1 MKAGTRKGAGFF
13 VFRLRGPGGL
23 APLGSEMGYIGGI
36 SPMSGAVPAFFD

>member
-23 APLGSEMGYIGGI
+23 APLGSEMGYIRGDF
-36 SPMSGAVPAFFD
+36 PYERSGAGFF